1 MPMSTLN
8 ISLPEPLKTL
18 IDAQIEAGDYG
29 TPREYI
35 RDLILDDN
43 ERRLGRIEAQ
53 LVQAMEGE
61 PEAIAWEQLEQG
73 NLVSAIKANLASQ
86 K

>member
-8 ISLPEPLKTL
+8 ISLPEPLKSY

-29 TPREYI
+29 TPSEYV
-35 RDLILDDN
+35 RDLILDDK
-43 ERRLGRIEAQ
+43 ERRLGRIEQQ
-53 LVQAMEGE
+53 LLEAMKSE
-61 PEAIAWEQLEQG
+61 PFPISWEEIEQG
-73 NLVSAIKANLASQ
+73 NLVSILKERLTKS

>member
-8 ISLPEPLKTL
+8 ISLPEPLKSY

-29 TPREYI
+29 TPSEYV
-35 RDLILDDN
+35 RDLILDDKK
-43 ERRLGRIEAQ
+43 RRLGRIEQQ
-53 LVQAMEGE
+53 LL
-61 PEAIAWEQLEQG
+61 EAIKSEPLPILWEEIEQG
-73 NLVSAIKANLASQ
+73 NLVSVLKERLAQS